1 MDEDEIELIEKVW
14 RGEAATDEEIEKNV
28 DNLFEMVIDETEG
41 PEMMNKF
48 CITEGDISAEMRRI
62 ETNLA
67 VHNFIGNG
75 EEVGGEL
82 VFRRDLKP

>member
-1 MDEDEIELIEKVW
+1 
-14 RGEAATDEEIEKNV
+14 
-28 DNLFEMVIDETEG
+28 
-41 PEMMNKF
+41 MNKY
-48 CITEGDISAEMRRI
+48 CITEGDISAELRRV